1 MEWLIMADV
10 FLEAA
15 QNFLCGLF
23 YALVAG
29 LLAGWLTRF
38 ILERYWKGR

>member
-15 QNFLCGLF
+15 QNFMRGLF

-29 LLAGWLTRF
+29 LLAGWLTRL

>member
-15 QNFLCGLF
+15 QNFMCGLF

-29 LLAGWLTRF
+29 MLAGWLTRL

>member
-1 MEWLIMADV
+1 MEWLIMADI

-29 LLAGWLTRF
+29 LLAGWLTCL

>member
-1 MEWLIMADV
+1 MAWLIMADV

-29 LLAGWLTRF
+29 LLAGWLARK
-38 ILERYWKGR
+38 ILEHHWKEH